1 MKYAVICKGKIK
13 DGENAGEVKK
23 RLAKIFKI
31 EAATVERFFTGKPV
45 IVKKGV
51 DGDMARKIQNVFGKA
66 GAKCG
71 LKSYEEVDQVADDE
85 WDYDDTSQIILSM
98 EVGFITCPKCGL
110 EQEDLGEC
118 RKCGLLYEKYLKR
131 EGKETRVF
139 DLP

>member
-13 DGENAGEVKK
+13 DDENVDEVKK

-31 EAATVERFFTGKPV
+31 DAATVERFFTGKPV
-45 IVKKGV
+45 IVKKGLDAEIAQKV
-51 DGDMARKIQNVFGKA
+51 KDAFGKA

-71 LKSYEEVDQVADDE
+71 LKSYEEADPVADNE

-98 EVGFITCPKCGL
+98 EVGFITCPKCGF

-118 RKCGLLYEKYLKR
+118 QKCGLLYEKHLKK
-131 EGKETRVF
+131 EGKEVRVF

>member
-13 DGENAGEVKK
+13 DGENVAEVKK
-23 RLAKIFKI
+23 RLAKMFKI
-31 EAATVERFFTGKPV
+31 DAATVERFFTGKPV

-51 DGDMARKIQNVFGKA
+51 DGDIALKIKSAFGKA

-71 LKSYEEVDQVADDE
+71 LKSYEEVNQVADDE

-98 EVGFITCPKCGL
+98 EVGLITCPKCGL
-110 EQEDLGEC
+110 EQEDFGEC
-118 RKCGLLYEKYLKR
+118 QKCGLLYEKHMKK
-131 EGKETRVF
+131 EGKETRVV

>member
-1 MKYAVICKGKIK
+1 MKYAVICKGKVK
-13 DGENAGEVKK
+13 DGETVEEVKK
-23 RLAKIFKI
+23 RLAIIFKI
-31 EAATVERFFTGKPV
+31 DAGTVDRFFTGKPV

-51 DGDMARKIQNVFGKA
+51 DEDTALKIKSAFGKA

-71 LKSYEEVDQVADDE
+71 LKSYKETEQVADDE

-98 EVGFITCPKCGL
+98 EVGFITCPKCGF

-118 RKCGLLYEKYLKR
+118 QKCGLLYEKYLKR

>member
-13 DGENAGEVKK
+13 DGENADEVKK
-23 RLAKIFKI
+23 RLAKLFKI
-31 EAATVERFFTGKPV
+31 DAATVERFFTGKPV

-51 DGDMARKIQNVFGKA
+51 SAEIAQKIKDAFGKA

-71 LKSYEEVDQVADDE
+71 LKSYAETEQVSDSE

-98 EVGFITCPKCGL
+98 EIGFITCPKCGV

-118 RKCGLLYEKYLKR
+118 KKCGLLYEKHLKK
-131 EGKETRVF
+131 EGKEFRVF
-139 DLP
+139 DFN